1 MAGGQE
7 EDDFWLAD
15 CQCGN
20 YSQKKLL
27 AMAKE
32 RDMAL
37 DALETCSKWNRAYQ
51 NEITR
56 IEQRPTPTESEEP
69 RDAE

>member
-1 MAGGQE
+1 
-7 EDDFWLAD
+7 
-15 CQCGN
+15 
-20 YSQKKLL
+20 
-27 AMAKE
+27 MAKE
-32 RDMAL
+32 RDQVLA
-37 DALETCSKWNRAYQ
+37 ALEVCSKWRDAYQ